1 MDGLSELLGKPHG
14 RPVNVDLAGYYRWR
28 RMWIDSDF
36 QQKRS
41 WFGKML
47 RGSDHDTALPEPN
60 SAPTKL
66 QDFRSGHYLINRNG
80 LIDESG
86 IHPNDHKGPES
97 ETVGRVTMPFTGIFR
112 NFREGPDAV
121 RHG

>member
-28 RMWIDSDF
+28 RMWIDSHF

-66 QDFRSGHYLINRNG
+66 QDFRSGHYLINRTGSSMNPEFTRTIIKD
-80 LIDESG
+80 LNQKRSG
-86 IHPNDHKGPES
+86 E
-97 ETVGRVTMPFTGIFR
+97 
-112 NFREGPDAV
+112 
-121 RHG
+121 